1 MNKWERRT
9 NQTTGKTFPKSYF
22 KPTKIIRL
30 WNHTCRFSTL
40 LKYFLFYLI
49 SWSKFFK
56 ILIVQVLD
64 QSHNTMN
71 KWVRRTNQTTG
82 KTFPKSYFKPT
93 KIIKLWNHTCRF
105 SRLLKYFLFYLISW
119 LKFFKILIVQ
129 VLDQLM
135 MAREINVSYS
145 FRLEAWML

>member
-1 MNKWERRT
+1 M
-9 NQTTGKTFPKSYF
+9 
-22 KPTKIIRL
+22 
-30 WNHTCRFSTL
+30 
-40 LKYFLFYLI
+40 
-49 SWSKFFK
+49 
-56 ILIVQVLD
+56 IVQVLD

-145 FRLEAWML
+145 FRLGSMDALKRCCTISNKYLIQICQLAEIWQDTNQMSTHEWKKMTHIALLCHICDPIEICI